1 MEKIKI
7 GRIVN
12 AVALRGEVKVY
23 NYSGYRE
30 RYEELK
36 QIFVEDKEYEI
47 EKIRYQQHMVIL
59 KLTGIDDR
67 NAAEAMKN
75 KDIFITEDDLLEL
88 PEDTFYIRDLIG
100 LSVIDIEEDKTIGKI
115 KDVLQ
120 PSSQDIYVVKLASG
134 RDAMIPVV
142 SEFVKEVS
150 IEEGYVKVRLIEGM
164 IEDEN

>member
-23 NYSGYRE
+23 NYSGYKE
-30 RYEELK
+30 RYEELDR
-36 QIFVEDKEYEI
+36 IIVEDKEYNI
-47 EKIRYQQHMVIL
+47 EKVRYQQHMVIL
-59 KLTGIDDR
+59 KLEGVNDR

-75 KDIFITEDDLLEL
+75 KDVFITEEDLVEL

-100 LSVIDIEEDKTIGKI
+100 IDVINAETEEKIGTI

-120 PSSQDIYVVKLASG
+120 PSSQDVYVVKRQEGA
-134 RDAMIPVV
+134 DVMIPAV
-142 SEFVKEVS
+142 SEFVKEVN
-150 IEEGYVKVRLIEGM
+150 IEEGYVKVQLIEGM
-164 IEDEN
+164 VD

>member
-1 MEKIKI
+1 MYK
-7 GRIVN
+7 R
-12 AVALRGEVKVY
+12 
-23 NYSGYRE
+23 
-30 RYEELK
+30 
-36 QIFVEDKEYEI
+36 QEYEI
-47 EKIRYQQHMVIL
+47 EKVRYQQHMVIL

-150 IEEGYVKVRLIEGM
+150 LEEGYVKVRLIEGM
-164 IEDEN
+164 IDDEN